1 MIDNKDSAEKM
12 VPSSEEEENGGGEK
26 EEAENGDGEKEGAPL
41 ALDTPEKMIPLPVL
55 PEEKKKSEGLNLN
68 NEVVKM
74 RKEVKR
80 VRALII
86 RKLTRQIS
94 ALKKKKG
101 NEKEVER
108 NQRRA
113 DRLLEEIHAMKTL
126 APDLVTRTALQQ
138 NLSFEQVCRNPKCK
152 ISERAVARIATHPQF
167 NRKIQDIKAGIE
179 AFKEERMK
187 GGKKR
192 GRKVQN
198 EAPNV
203 AVALP
208 HSDREER
215 DVEDKSVEQNK
226 PNNSDVFPK
235 DTEDVTVGIP
245 ETADTAD
252 VQKEEMQPSK
262 GTRPKNSETKVIE
275 KNKPENKVK
284 KSNVKPAPKDQEAS
298 DVESSDGETKEYF
311 DDSTEERFYKQ
322 SSESDDSDGVDDFFL
337 GKVSRFKKRKKKST
351 EAKKMHDGKVTT
363 SELVKSELHEVEPSL
378 KLKSAKLQSVF
389 CSTLSGTTAD
399 RHKGSSRFR
408 SQGNEKRGG
417 GQSTN
422 YIGWPKG
429 QKQDKETRGRSGAVY
444 KKHPASEEKGFA
456 STGQERGRGRGDFT
470 RQTDRKGGRGFS
482 HQAPQQA
489 LHPSWEASK
498 KRKEQEGQILAFQGK
513 KIKFD
518 EDD

>member
-363 SELVKSELHEVEPSL
+363 SELERLLIDTKGAVGSGAKGTRREAVDKVQTILDGPKGKSRTRRQEDVRGPSTKNIL
-378 KLKSAKLQSVF
+378 LQRRKA
-389 CSTLSGTTAD
+389 LPLLG
-399 RHKGSSRFR
+399 
-408 SQGNEKRGG
+408 KRGVG
-417 GQSTN
+417 AEVILQGKQIAKVDEVFPIRHHSRRCTRR
-422 YIGWPKG
+422 GKPARKGRSRKDKSWPS
-429 QKQDKETRGRSGAVY
+429 RGRRLSLMKMTELFFY
-444 KKHPASEEKGFA
+444 Y
-456 STGQERGRGRGDFT
+456 DY
-470 RQTDRKGGRGFS
+470 
-482 HQAPQQA
+482 
-489 LHPSWEASK
+489 
-498 KRKEQEGQILAFQGK
+498 
-513 KIKFD
+513 
-518 EDD
+518 